1 MANIINRFG
10 DSIDTIAFSW
20 LVYQFTGKGSW
31 AAIVFAV
38 NKIPSVVF
46 LPLAGAFV
54 EKKVKKNIMMICDM
68 IRALLVTILLICIMT
83 QRLSLVILLLF
94 SFLISLAEAFR
105 IPAGVSF
112 ISQLLEK
119 EELSYGVSLNVLAS
133 MLAGVVGTG
142 IGGFIISWI
151 NLNTAFIIDIATFV
165 LSIALISV
173 IFHSELISHELI
185 NQNSITIFKE
195 GLGYVRKRKI
205 LVYVILSAVFANAL
219 MAPIDSLQ
227 TPIVV
232 TIFKQNATY
241 LSLLNVCLTIGILL
255 GSAVYPV
262 IQNKIKTTVL
272 FLFSFSFIAFLY
284 LLIAFMDYKR
294 IAAVG
299 IWYYGIIACY
309 LIYGLIA
316 GFLTSGL
323 GIILMKYT
331 DQNYMS
337 RVNTIFTAIGEAVV
351 PVTSSMAGVLL
362 GYFKI
367 HIIFRVIAIGT
378 CIFIFGAAIFHK
390 KIAIRSRRK

>member
-1 MANIINRFG
+1 MEVSYKIILRKRNYRRLLMANIINRFG

-142 IGGFIISWI
+142 I
-151 NLNTAFIIDIATFV
+151 
-165 LSIALISV
+165 
-173 IFHSELISHELI
+173 
-185 NQNSITIFKE
+185 
-195 GLGYVRKRKI
+195 
-205 LVYVILSAVFANAL
+205 
-219 MAPIDSLQ
+219 
-227 TPIVV
+227 
-232 TIFKQNATY
+232 
-241 LSLLNVCLTIGILL
+241 
-255 GSAVYPV
+255 
-262 IQNKIKTTVL
+262 
-272 FLFSFSFIAFLY
+272 
-284 LLIAFMDYKR
+284 
-294 IAAVG
+294 
-299 IWYYGIIACY
+299 
-309 LIYGLIA
+309 
-316 GFLTSGL
+316 
-323 GIILMKYT
+323 
-331 DQNYMS
+331 
-337 RVNTIFTAIGEAVV
+337 
-351 PVTSSMAGVLL
+351 
-362 GYFKI
+362 
-367 HIIFRVIAIGT
+367 
-378 CIFIFGAAIFHK
+378 
-390 KIAIRSRRK
+390 